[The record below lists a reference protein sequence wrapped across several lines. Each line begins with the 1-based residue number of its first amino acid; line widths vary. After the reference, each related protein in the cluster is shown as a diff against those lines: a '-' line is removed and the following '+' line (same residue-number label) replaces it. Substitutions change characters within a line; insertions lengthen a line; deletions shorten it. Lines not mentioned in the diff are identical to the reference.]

1 MDFPELP
8 IDIWSVISIYIYSP
22 YPIIYLSQEINLE
35 LKKKVKGYKLYKEIS
50 HHYGIS
56 NLSNMHYHGLITWTK
71 MKNWN
76 EFSKEDLNSSNILY
90 LIENSKWNINYTRFD
105 NVLVNLTHKSIIENL
120 LRKLINNFK

>member
-8 IDIWSVISIYIYSP
+8 IDIWYVISIYVYSP
-22 YPIIYLSQEINLE
+22 YPMIYLSQEINSE
-35 LKKKVKGYKLYKEIS
+35 LKKKVKSYKLYKEIS

-56 NLSNMHYHGLITWTK
+56 NINNMHYHGLITWTK

-90 LIENSKWNINYTRFD
+90 LIENSKWNINYTRLD

-120 LRKLINNFK
+120 LRKLVNNFK

>member
-8 IDIWSVISIYIYSP
+8 IDVWSVISIYVYSP

>member
-1 MDFPELP
+1 
-8 IDIWSVISIYIYSP
+8 
-22 YPIIYLSQEINLE
+22 
-35 LKKKVKGYKLYKEIS
+35 
-50 HHYGIS
+50 
-56 NLSNMHYHGLITWTK
+56 

-90 LIENSKWNINYTRFD
+90 LIENSKWNINYTRLD

>member
-56 NLSNMHYHGLITWTK
+56 NLSNMHYQGLITWTK